1 MIRGLP
7 AGMYLHKSSIEGAGI
22 MGHVIVTGFVSLDGV
37 VTDPDGSGGTPYG
50 GWAFRHGP
58 ETTGGDKFRLGEL
71 MDTGVLLLGRN
82 TWELFSRLWP
92 NRTDEFSTRM
102 NKMAKVVASHSLT
115 DLSAFPNSSLMEG
128 SLGEYMRSEPRTVAV
143 TGSLSVIRALQADDL
158 VDEYRLMTL
167 PSIVGSGDKLFG
179 PSDQPVHLK
188 LASIVQAGAGSL
200 ATYVR

>member
-1 MIRGLP
+1 
-7 AGMYLHKSSIEGAGI
+7 
-22 MGHVIVTGFVSLDGV
+22 MGHVIVTSFISLDGV
-37 VTDPDGSGGTPYG
+37 VTDPDGSGGTPAG

-58 ETTGGDKFRLGEL
+58 ETVGGDKFRLGEL
-71 MDTGVLLLGRN
+71 MDSGVLLLGRT

-115 DLSAFPNSSLMEG
+115 DLSAFPNSTLMKG
-128 SLGEYMRSEPRTVAV
+128 SLAEYVRSEARTIAV
-143 TGSLSVIRALQADDL
+143 TGSLSVIRVLQAADL

-167 PSIVGSGDKLFG
+167 PSIVGSGEKIFG

-188 LASIVQAGAGSL
+188 LASVVPTGAASL
-200 ATYVR
+200 ATYLRP

>member
-1 MIRGLP
+1 
-7 AGMYLHKSSIEGAGI
+7 
-22 MGHVIVTGFVSLDGV
+22 MGHVIVTAFVSMDGV
-37 VTDPDGSGGTPYG
+37 ITDPDGSQGTPYG

-92 NRTDEFSTRM
+92 NRTDDFSTRM

-115 DLSAFPNSSLMEG
+115 DLSAFPNSTLMPG
-128 SLGEYMRSEPRTVAV
+128 SLAEYVRSEPRTVAV
-143 TGSLSVIRALQADDL
+143 TGSLSVIRALQAADL

-167 PSIVGSGDKLFG
+167 PSIVGDGEKIFG
-179 PSDQPVHLK
+179 PLDQPVHLK
-188 LASIVQAGAGSL
+188 LASVTPAGAASL
-200 ATYVR
+200 ATYIRP

>member
-1 MIRGLP
+1 
-7 AGMYLHKSSIEGAGI
+7 
-22 MGHVIVTGFVSLDGV
+22 MGHVIVTGFVSLDGI
-37 VTDPDGSGGTPYG
+37 VTDPDGSDGTPAG

-58 ETTGGDKFRLGEL
+58 ETHGGDKFRLGEL

-102 NKMAKVVASHSLT
+102 NKMAKAVVSHSMT
-115 DLSAFPNSSLMEG
+115 DVSAFPNSTVIEG
-128 SLGEYMRSEPRTVAV
+128 SLTGYVRSEPRTMAVA
-143 TGSLSVIRALQADDL
+143 GSVSVIRALQAEDL

-167 PSIVGSGDKLFG
+167 PTIVGAGERMFG
-179 PSDQPVHLK
+179 PTDTPVHLR
-188 LASIVQAGAGSL
+188 LASVAQTGAASL